1 MTEEHTTPFQ
11 DPNQTSDKSV
21 NSNPEQA
28 LAADLEKMTLT
39 AQRALADLSNYKQ
52 QVAKER
58 QMMAQM
64 SQIRVL
70 EQFFPIIDNFNLA
83 VKQTPEAIQ
92 SDNWYKGIQN
102 IHKMLNKIT
111 TDMGL
116 EAIGTESLDSNL
128 HEVISVI
135 PGEKDQI
142 IETLEQGYKLGDKVV
157 RPSKVVVGSGE

>member
-1 MTEEHTTPFQ
+1 MTDEQTTPFQ
-11 DPNQTSDKSV
+11 DPNQNTNDTTS
-21 NSNPEQA
+21 SNPEQD

-39 AQRALADLSNYKQ
+39 AQRALADLTNYKQ
-52 QVAKER
+52 QIAKER

-70 EQFFPIIDNFNLA
+70 EQFFPVIDNFNLA

-92 SDNWYKGIQN
+92 SDNWYKGVEN

-111 TDMGL
+111 ADIGL

-135 PGEKDQI
+135 PGQKDQI
-142 IETLEQGYKLGDKVV
+142 IETLEQGYKLGDKVI

>member
-1 MTEEHTTPFQ
+1 MTEEQTTPFQ
-11 DPNQTSDKSV
+11 DPNQNTNDTAS
-21 NSNPEQA
+21 SNPEQD

-39 AQRALADLSNYKQ
+39 AQRALADLTNYKQ
-52 QVAKER
+52 QIAKER

-64 SQIRVL
+64 SQIKIL
-70 EQFFPIIDNFNLA
+70 EQFFPVIDNFNLA

-92 SDNWYKGIQN
+92 SDNWYKGVEN

-111 TDMGL
+111 ADIGL

-135 PGEKDQI
+135 PGQKDQI
-142 IETLEQGYKLGDKVV
+142 IETLEQGYKLGDKVI
-157 RPSKVVVGSGE
+157 RPSKVVVGSGK

>member
-1 MTEEHTTPFQ
+1 MTEEQTTPFQ
-11 DPNQTSDKSV
+11 DPNQTSDGSS
-21 NSNPEQA
+21 NSNSEQA

-39 AQRALADLSNYKQ
+39 AQRALADLSNFKE
-52 QVAKER
+52 QVRKER
-58 QMMAQM
+58 LMMAQM

-70 EQFFPIIDNFNLA
+70 EQFFPVIDTFNLA
-83 VKQTPEAIQ
+83 VKQTPEAIK

-102 IHKMLNKIT
+102 IHKMFNKLT

-135 PGEKDQI
+135 PGEKDKI
-142 IETLEQGYKLGDKVV
+142 IETLEQGYKLGDKVI

>member
-1 MTEEHTTPFQ
+1 MTDEQTTPFQ
-11 DPNQTSDKSV
+11 DPKQNTDNTSS
-21 NSNPEQA
+21 SNPEQD

-52 QVAKER
+52 QITKER

-70 EQFFPIIDNFNLA
+70 EQFFPVIDSFNLA
-83 VKQTPEAIQ
+83 IKQTPDAIQ
-92 SDNWYKGIQN
+92 SDNWYQGIQN

-111 TDMGL
+111 ANMGL
-116 EAIGTESLDSNL
+116 VAIGTDSLDSNL

-142 IETLEQGYKLGDKVV
+142 IETLEQGYMLEDKVV